1 MNQTGRARRAVS
13 VGVETWQRARDVDAL
28 LAAAG
33 VAFFALLSVIPAMGA
48 LIAIYG
54 LFANPSDVATELAD
68 LFGED
73 VGPGR
78 RPPNR
83 GLSSGAGHA

>member
-33 VAFFALLSVIPAMGA
+33 VAFFALLSVIPAMARAHRRSTGCSPT
-48 LIAIYG
+48 
-54 LFANPSDVATELAD
+54 PSDVANELD
-68 LFGED
+68 RPL
-73 VGPGR
+73 R
-78 RPPNR
+78 RR
-83 GLSSGAGHA
+83 RRARAASSCSTS

>member
-48 LIAIYG
+48 L
-54 LFANPSDVATELAD
+54 DRD
-68 LFGED
+68 LRAVRQPE
-73 VGPGR
+73 
-78 RPPNR
+78 
-83 GLSSGAGHA
+83 